1 MDADTRLRQTWE
13 NVWRTD
19 DVEAEHRDAIASD
32 ASPNTM
38 IFRPYVDRM
47 LGLYDRPTLLEA
59 GCGLGQWLYY
69 ALEKSDGRVIG
80 LDLTE
85 ETLKRV
91 RASKTL
97 EGFEDRV
104 DFVVGDMRRMPIPNE
119 SVDLIFSFG
128 VIEHVLPHDS
138 QKTVGEFFRVLK
150 PGGRLLLATPNLWSA
165 HTITRPILQ
174 MLGKWR
180 VGFERSISPSVLSR
194 YCRRAGLEIEESGV
208 METGSLFGDG
218 LSSIVPGLR
227 SLSRTIERRQRRF
240 GFMAYTIAKK
250 GLPT

>member
-1 MDADTRLRQTWE
+1 LDADTRLRQTWE

-19 DVEAEHRDAIASD
+19 DVEAEHRDAIASEP
-32 ASPNTM
+32 SLNTT

-47 LGLYDRPTLLEA
+47 LALYDRPTLLEA

-69 ALEKSDGRVIG
+69 ALEKSNGRVIG

-97 EGFEDRV
+97 AGFEDRIE
-104 DFVVGDMRRMPIPNE
+104 FVVGDMRRMPIQDE

-128 VIEHVLPHDS
+128 VIEHVLPRDS
-138 QKTVGEFFRVLK
+138 QKTVREFFRVLK

-174 MLGKWR
+174 LLGKWR
-180 VGFERSISPSVLSR
+180 VGFERSISPAVLAR
-194 YCRRAGLEIEESGV
+194 YCRHAGLEIEESGV

-218 LSSIVPGLR
+218 LSSIVPALR

-240 GFMAYTIAKK
+240 GFMAYAVAKK